1 MSVELQYTKM
11 HNKQDQFDL
20 SPVALAQ
27 LRILASTVND
37 AQIKIRAASSAQM
50 KLAQEKQDL
59 LYKLN
64 GSHEMLKSLEARRYP
79 PEHEIAQQLAEID
92 EVERKLTNVEVKLVP
107 IREIKAGLAVWLS
120 PSARVL
126 GSLMETLGTSPSV
139 LFPDLPTDN
148 SPLPGA
154 H

>member
-1 MSVELQYTKM
+1 MKEEKTTPLRQRMIEDMRQVQPAGPYR
-11 HNKQDQFDL
+11 
-20 SPVALAQ
+20 LAGY
-27 LRILASTVND
+27 SMGG
-37 AQIKIRAASSAQM
+37 KIV
-50 KLAQEKQDL
+50 
-59 LYKLN
+59 
-64 GSHEMLKSLEARRYP
+64 
-79 PEHEIAQQLAEID
+79 HEIAQQLAEID